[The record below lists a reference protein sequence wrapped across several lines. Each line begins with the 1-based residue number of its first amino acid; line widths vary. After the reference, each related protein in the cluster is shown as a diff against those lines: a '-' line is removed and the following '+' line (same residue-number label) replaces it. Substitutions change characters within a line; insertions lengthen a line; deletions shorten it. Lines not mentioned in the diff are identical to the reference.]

1 MTLEELSAFAGRHPV
16 YSLALVGLTIAIVFN
31 EFSRFFRAYKTL
43 RPAELTT
50 LINRENALVVDLRA
64 YADFEKGHI
73 AGSKNVLMNQF
84 DPESKLLAPAKS
96 LPVVVV
102 CNQGITASGAAK
114 QLKQA
119 GFERVYVLEGGIAGW
134 QQAEL
139 PLVKGRG

>member
-16 YSLALVGLTIAIVFN
+16 YSLALVGLTIAILFN
-31 EFSRFFRAYKTL
+31 ELSRFFRAYKTL

-114 QLKQA
+114 RLKQA

-134 QQAEL
+134 QQAEM
-139 PLVKGRG
+139 PLVKGRS